1 MVVTREEFRGLS
13 QAVAQIGRQLDQIIK
28 NNKSDA
34 EQSVLE
40 TQASIVEIEYNR
52 LMQEVIGDV

>member
-1 MVVTREEFRGLS
+1 MVTREEFNGLS

-28 NNKSDA
+28 NNKADA